1 MYVASQ
7 KGLPLLPFLT
17 MLNLLKASDHQLQVE
32 LFPLLIN
39 DFQHQISSLK
49 IYISNSFRTIMK
61 KFKCVYDILS

>member
-39 DFQHQISSLK
+39 DFQHQISSVGK
-49 IYISNSFRTIMK
+49 IL
-61 KFKCVYDILS
+61 LSDFHPKI